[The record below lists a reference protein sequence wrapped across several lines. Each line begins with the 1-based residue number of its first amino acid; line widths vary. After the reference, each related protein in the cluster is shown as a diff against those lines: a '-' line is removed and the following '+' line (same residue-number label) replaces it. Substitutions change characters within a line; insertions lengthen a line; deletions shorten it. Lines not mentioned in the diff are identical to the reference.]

1 MGIPK
6 VRQEREGRSPNIPGA
21 SPALSLAPSLLVL
34 RPWGVTIEA
43 VSSSS
48 RPATP
53 STSATPQGLGDPELN
68 SGQDCASSVLR
79 EGWSEL

>member
-6 VRQEREGRSPNIPGA
+6 VRREREGRSPNIPRAFLPSPLLQA
-21 SPALSLAPSLLVL
+21 SLCSQTLGCHHRGCFLQFSPCH
-34 RPWGVTIEA
+34 
-43 VSSSS
+43 
-48 RPATP
+48 P
-53 STSATPQGLGDPELN
+53 STSATPQWLGDPELN